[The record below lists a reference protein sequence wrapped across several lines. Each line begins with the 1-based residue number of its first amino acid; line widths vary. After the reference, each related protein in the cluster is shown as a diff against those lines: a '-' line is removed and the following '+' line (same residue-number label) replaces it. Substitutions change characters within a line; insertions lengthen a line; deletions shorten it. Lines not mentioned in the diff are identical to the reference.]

1 MTPGTCALQ
10 LPDHH
15 GAANVLTDSL
25 AERSTVD
32 LALGVLLDRGLI
44 PSQARDALD
53 ALANTAD
60 VSLLGAAQTPM
71 SPSPPPPTVPDRDR
85 G

>member
-32 LALGVLLDRGLI
+32 HALGVLLDRGLI

-60 VSLLGAAQTPM
+60 VSLLGAAETPM